1 MEGELHPLPNQISL
15 KLMTSLVAT
24 PNEIAEALTCPKKRA
39 RWDLNCASAV
49 QKGEAQLDLTYTTSA
64 SKYSVSSFLLNHN
77 STYLVHEQV
86 KINAGQSTTQRLYEI
101 EEVENR
107 PHTVRLTF
115 FVKGVSELEARAAI
129 KNLNSLR
136 NFILCE
142 NRSEQVVAS
151 LKLLKKPKK
160 ESDKYF

>member
-1 MEGELHPLPNQISL
+1 M
-15 KLMTSLVAT
+15 
-24 PNEIAEALTCPKKRA
+24 
-39 RWDLNCASAV
+39 NCASAV
-49 QKGEAQLDLTYTTSA
+49 QKGEAQLDLTYTTSS

-77 STYLVHEQV
+77 NTYLVHEQV
-86 KINAGQSTTQRLYEI
+86 KINAGQSTSQRLYEI

-115 FVKGVSELEARAAI
+115 FVKSVSELEARAAI